1 MDLIINQPVMK
12 LIYII
17 DIILQQQQ
25 KIIWV
30 LHIKQEY
37 QHPVKVIM
45 DIILILMYVVN
56 HPYQNVSFFYCVQY
70 SAVQYST
77 VQNTYLCCV
86 G

>member
-1 MDLIINQPVMK
+1 MDLIINQHVMK

-37 QHPVKVIM
+37 QHLVKVIM

-56 HPYQNVSFFYCVQY
+56 HQYQNVSFLTVY
-70 SAVQYST
+70 STVQYST
-77 VQNTYLCCV
+77 VQHTYLCCV